1 MHHEFGDTPD
11 AAART
16 IARTNGVFGLRRRVL
31 ALQKP
36 CARPTH
42 PTTDGEE
49 HGNVDDCKG
58 QHDSHWIQSVNQV
71 EYRIHERRIG
81 DAGFTERSLQDD
93 VVDQDLG
100 HPRQEKRGKYQ
111 SEL

>member
-1 MHHEFGDTPD
+1 MHHEFGDAPH

-49 HGNVDDCKG
+49 HNGVDDG
-58 QHDSHWIQSVNQV
+58 
-71 EYRIHERRIG
+71 
-81 DAGFTERSLQDD
+81 
-93 VVDQDLG
+93 
-100 HPRQEKRGKYQ
+100 
-111 SEL
+111 